1 MVYGLVNPLLHSIQL
16 KGLWENSVDRDQTP
30 ENLVPSHK
38 IMIIFIF
45 YSFWRM
51 AKNSFF
57 TYEFGTVKSF
67 NTH

>member
-1 MVYGLVNPLLHSIQL
+1 MVLLTRFCIANSKRDYG
-16 KGLWENSVDRDQTP
+16 KNSVDRDQTP

-38 IMIIFIF
+38 IMIIYIF

-57 TYEFGTVKSF
+57 TYEFGTLKSF